1 MFNKIFSF
9 FSAWFDMSLRLV
21 QRLQAFGAWVWGVIA
36 GVICCLLWTLDFM
49 TTRTNQLLLWLVSLV
64 DTTSGHLGAAT
75 AGLTA
80 HTAAQNMLEVANTF
94 FPVSEMF
101 MIMVSL
107 TVLQGMCSL
116 YGLIKSWIPTV
127 SG

>member
-1 MFNKIFSF
+1 MFSKIFSF
-9 FSAWFDMSLRLV
+9 FSAWFDKSLRLV

-36 GVICCLLWTLDFM
+36 AILASLLWTLDFM
-49 TTRTNQLLLWLVSLV
+49 TTRTNQLVLWLVSLI
-64 DTTSGHLGAAT
+64 DTAAGVAGTAT

-80 HTAAQNMLEVANTF
+80 HTAAQQMLEIANTF

-101 MIMVSL
+101 MIAVSL
-107 TVLQGMCSL
+107 TILQGVCSL

>member
-1 MFNKIFSF
+1 MFNKLFSF
-9 FSAWFDMSLRLV
+9 LSAWFDKSLRLI

-36 GVICCLLWTLDFM
+36 GIIWCLLWTLDFM
-49 TTRTNQLLLWLVSLV
+49 TTRTNQLVLWLVSLI
-64 DTTSGHLGAAT
+64 DSASGVAGIAT
-75 AGLTA
+75 AGIQAPSTL
-80 HTAAQNMLEVANTF
+80 QSLLEIANTF

-101 MIMVSL
+101 MIAVSL
-107 TVLQGMCSL
+107 TILQGMCSL